1 MQKKVT
7 DAKNKKAPNKGAS
20 NVAKKESIFNYDVE
34 VQSKK
39 SKNKAKKQDKR
50 KNDFLFDDN
59 LDNKEVPKIS
69 KKNLDKIKKK
79 KKKEKA
85 EKEKEIRKQEKQ
97 EEKEEKERIKNRKKR
112 NPKRIE
118 RRKKSLKIIEVL
130 FLIVIII
137 AAILLFLLSPI
148 FKINNIQV
156 KGNEKIP
163 TNEIISL
170 STIEKGTNLFRV
182 SKRETIKKIKQNAYV
197 ESVTISRKIL
207 DTIEINIK
215 ERKVAYMLEYKGS
228 YAYMDNNGYIL
239 EISSEEI
246 EGIPKLKGYKTT
258 EENIKLGN
266 RLGQEDIENLKIIS
280 KILDVAENYEVKQYI
295 SSIDMEDKS
304 NYILYLKSQNKT
316 VHLGDTSNLDIKML
330 YLQSIIEKEQ
340 DKTGTLHLNVDF
352 RNKYPYASWI

>member
-39 SKNKAKKQDKR
+39 SNNKAKKQGKR
-50 KNDFLFDDN
+50 KNDFSFDDKY
-59 LDNKEVPKIS
+59 LDTKEVPKIS
-69 KKNLDKIKKK
+69 KKNLNKIKKK
-79 KKKEKA
+79 KKREKLQKEKD
-85 EKEKEIRKQEKQ
+85 IRKQEI
-97 EEKEEKERIKNRKKR
+97 KEEKERIKKRKRR
-112 NPKRIE
+112 NPKTIE
-118 RRKKSLKIIEVL
+118 KRKKSLKIIEVL

-182 SKRETIKKIKQNAYV
+182 NKRDTIKKIKQNAYV
-197 ESVTISRKIL
+197 ESVTINRKIL

-215 ERKVAYMLEYKGS
+215 ERKTAYMLEYKGS
-228 YAYMDNNGYIL
+228 YAYIDNNGYIL
-239 EISSEEI
+239 EISSTEL
-246 EGIPKLKGYKTT
+246 EGIPKLKGYKTI
-258 EENIKLGN
+258 EENIKSGN
-266 RLGQEDIENLKIIS
+266 RLETEDVDNLKVIS
-280 KILDVAENYEVKQYI
+280 KILDVAENYEIKQYI
-295 SSIDMEDKS
+295 SSIDFEDNS
-304 NYILYLKSQNKT
+304 HYILYLKSENKT
-316 VHLGDTSNLDIKML
+316 VYLGDTSNLDIKML
-330 YLQSIIEKEQ
+330 YMQSIIEKEK

-352 RNKYPYASWI
+352 KNKYPYASWM